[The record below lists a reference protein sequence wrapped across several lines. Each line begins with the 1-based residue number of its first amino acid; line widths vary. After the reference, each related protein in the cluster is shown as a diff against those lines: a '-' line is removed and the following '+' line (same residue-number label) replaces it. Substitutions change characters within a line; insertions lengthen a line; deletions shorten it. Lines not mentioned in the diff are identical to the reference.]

1 MRITPSGNRF
11 EVQPDE
17 LFFSTTDHKGI
28 IGLTNDVFNRLAR
41 YERDELRGAPH
52 NIIRHPDMPGAV
64 FALMWNLIEEGKPFA
79 GYVRNLAS
87 DGDAYDVFATVT
99 PLPEGRG
106 YLSVRQ
112 RPCRED
118 LYSAAFEIYRDVL
131 TKETELREGGMNRKQ
146 AAQATLGT
154 LVDAVKSLGFRS
166 YEAFQDHLMT
176 AEVAA
181 RSELTDPLPYRE
193 GSSEVHL
200 MLEEVWG
207 EHAIISAWRDRIEA
221 ENAAAKSEGSDD
233 VISPVHAHLARTEI
247 HIDMCGYFLDELIA
261 TGYDEKI
268 GLPGKAMGFASR
280 TIWDEKKEESREE
293 RDVRERLESLEM
305 LSEVL
310 YDDVGSLRDY
320 AGSSPEVEELF
331 ANIERVHAKV
341 LMLESTTY

>member
-17 LFFSTTDHKGI
+17 LFFSTTDPKGV

-41 YERDELRGAPH
+41 YDRDELRGAPH

-64 FALMWNLIEEGKPFA
+64 FTLMWNLIEAGKPFA

-112 RPCRED
+112 RPCRDD
-118 LYSAAFEIYRDVL
+118 LYSTAGEIYDDVL
-131 TKETELREGGMNRKQ
+131 AKETELRAGGMNRKQ
-146 AAQATLGT
+146 AAQATLEM
-154 LVDAVKSLGFRS
+154 LEHAVKGIGFES

-181 RSELTDPLPYRE
+181 RSTLTDPLPYRE

-200 MLEEVWG
+200 MLEEIWG
-207 EHAIISAWRDRIEA
+207 EHAIVSAWRDRIEA
-221 ENAAAKSEGSDD
+221 ESVGTGST
-233 VISPVHAHLARTEI
+233 ISPIHAHLARTEI
-247 HIDMCGYFLDELIA
+247 HIDMCGYFLAELIA

-268 GLPGKAMGFASR
+268 GLPGKAMGFASH

-310 YDDVGSLRDY
+310 YDDVGPLRDY
-320 AGSSPEVEELF
+320 AGSSPAVEELF

-341 LMLESTTY
+341 LMFESTTY